1 MKPNT
6 SISNSDT
13 IFRLAAWRPFLC
25 RVFLHLPV
33 EVELPLKFP
42 SQAFIYYGGMVEAPT
57 F

>member
-33 EVELPLKFP
+33 EVELPFKFP
-42 SQAFIYYGGMVEAPT
+42 SQRIHLLWRHR
-57 F
+57 